1 MSTST
6 NYPSATPQSQ
16 PPKKDYKNLVIGL
29 LAAGFLGTWGYLL
42 WNNNKQEQ
50 IQTQQQTQISKV
62 TDEKGQ
68 LQKNFDDALVRLD
81 SLTGSNNKMAST
93 INERDGQVSK
103 LKGQIRGLLSKQ
115 HLTEA
120 EKKKAEDLIKELND
134 KVSGLEQQVAQLT
147 QDNQQLTADKT
158 QLTQDKEKLTNDLS
172 TTTAANTDLTK
183 KVDIASTLNASNIA
197 VTPMHERKD
206 GKDKETTT
214 ARKVNKLVISFDV
227 ANRIAQTGIADVYVC
242 ITGPD
247 GKPISVPALGSGTFT
262 TRDEGD
268 KIFTAKVPVD
278 FEAGKS
284 KSVQFAWK
292 QNSEFSKGDYKI
304 EIYHNGFKIGEGTR
318 ELKKG
323 GIFG

>member
-1 MSTST
+1 MSTT

-16 PPKKDYKNLVIGL
+16 PPRKDFKNLIIGI

-50 IQTQQQTQISKV
+50 VQQQQQTQIAKV

-81 SLTGSNNKMAST
+81 SLTGTNNRMQT
-93 INERDGQVSK
+93 QLNERQTEIGK
-103 LKGQIRGLLSKQ
+103 LKGQIRGILKKEK
-115 HLTEA
+115 LTEE
-120 EKKKAEDLIKELND
+120 EKKKAEALIKELND
-134 KVSGLEQQVAQLT
+134 KISNLEQEVACLT
-147 QDNQQLTADKT
+147 QENQQLNQDKT
-158 QLTQDKEKLTNDLS
+158 QLTQEKDKLTQDLQ
-172 TTTAANTDLTK
+172 TTTTIKQDLEK

-197 VTPMHERKD
+197 ITPV
-206 GKDKETTT
+206 KDKKNGQEKMTTN
-214 ARKVNKLVISFDV
+214 AKKVDKLIISFDV
-227 ANRIAQTGIADVYVC
+227 SNRIAQTGQTDVYVC

-247 GKPISVPALGSGTFT
+247 GKPISVPSLGSGTFT

-268 KIFTAKVPVD
+268 KVFTAKVPVEI
-278 FEAGKS
+278 EASKT

-292 QNSEFSKGDYKI
+292 QNTPFQKGDYKI

-323 GIFG
+323 GLFG

>member
-1 MSTST
+1 MSTTT
-6 NYPSATPQSQ
+6 NYPSASPQSQ

-50 IQTQQQTQISKV
+50 VQTQQQAQISKV

-81 SLTGSNNKMAST
+81 SLTGTNNKLTAS
-93 INERDGQVSK
+93 INEKDGQVTN
-103 LKGQIRGLLSKQ
+103 LKKQIRGLLNKQ

-120 EKKKAEDLIKELND
+120 ERKKAEDLIKELND
-134 KVSGLEQQVAQLT
+134 KIGNLEQQVAQLT
-147 QDNQQLTADKT
+147 QDNQTLTANNQQLTS
-158 QLTQDKEKLTNDLS
+158 DKEKLTNDLQTS
-172 TTTAANTDLTK
+172 SATNQDLTK
-183 KVDIASTLNASNIA
+183 KVDIASTLNASNIS
-197 VTPMHERKD
+197 VTPMHEKKD
-206 GKDKETTT
+206 GQDKETTT

-227 ANRIAQTGIADVYVC
+227 SNRIAQTGQTEVIVC
-242 ITGPD
+242 IIGPD

-268 KIFTAKVPVD
+268 KVFTAKVPVD
-278 FEAGKS
+278 FEAGKT

-292 QNSEFSKGDYKI
+292 QNSEFQRGNYKI

>member
-1 MSTST
+1 
-6 NYPSATPQSQ
+6 
-16 PPKKDYKNLVIGL
+16 
-29 LAAGFLGTWGYLL
+29 LGTWGYLL

-50 IQTQQQTQISKV
+50 VQTQQQAQISKV

-81 SLTGSNNKMAST
+81 SLTGTNNKLTSQV
-93 INERDGQVSK
+93 NEGNGEISK
-103 LKGQIRGLLSKQ
+103 LKSKIRGILNQ
-115 HLTEA
+115 QRITA
-120 EKKKAEDLIKELND
+120 ADKKKAEDLIKELND
-134 KVSGLEQQVAQLT
+134 KIGNLEQQVAQLT

-158 QLTQDKEKLTNDLS
+158 QLTADKTQLTTDLS
-172 TTTAANTDLTK
+172 TTTAAKQNLEK
-183 KVDIASTLNASNIA
+183 EVDVASTLNASNIMIS
-197 VTPMHERKD
+197 PMHEKSD

-214 ARKVNKLVISFDV
+214 AKRVNKLIIGFDV
-227 ANRIAQTGIADVYVC
+227 SNRIAQTGQTDVYVC

-278 FEAGKS
+278 FEAGKT

-292 QNSEFSKGDYKI
+292 QNSQFAKGDYKI
-304 EIYHNGFKIGEGTR
+304 EIYHNGFKIGEGTQT
-318 ELKKG
+318 LKKG
-323 GIFG
+323 GLFS

>member
-1 MSTST
+1 MSTTT
-6 NYPSATPQSQ
+6 NYPSASPQSQ

-50 IQTQQQTQISKV
+50 VQTQQQAQISKV

-81 SLTGSNNKMAST
+81 SLTGTNNKLQ
-93 INERDGQVSK
+93 GQLAEGNNQISK
-103 LKGQIRGLLSKQ
+103 LKGQIRGLLNKQ
-115 HLTEA
+115 HLTAA

-134 KVSGLEQQVAQLT
+134 KVSSLEQQVAQLT

-158 QLTQDKEKLTNDLS
+158 ALTADKEKLTTDLQT
-172 TTTAANTDLTK
+172 TTTAKQDLEK
-183 KVDIASTLNASNIA
+183 KVDVASTLNASNIS

-214 ARKVNKLVISFDV
+214 ARKVNKLVIGFDV
-227 ANRIAQTGIADVYVC
+227 SNRIAQTGQTDVYVC

-247 GKPISVPALGSGTFT
+247 GKPISVPALGSGTFS

-268 KIFTAKVPVD
+268 KVYTAKVPVD

-292 QNSEFSKGDYKI
+292 QNSEFQRGNYKI

-323 GIFG
+323 GLFG

>member
-1 MSTST
+1 MSTTT
-6 NYPSATPQSQ
+6 NYPSATPQNQ

-50 IQTQQQTQISKV
+50 VQTQQQAQISKV

-81 SLTGSNNKMAST
+81 SLTGTNNKLTAT
-93 INERDGQVSK
+93 VNEKDGQVAN
-103 LKGQIRGLLSKQ
+103 LKKQIRGLLSKQ

-120 EKKKAEDLIKELND
+120 EKRKAQDLIKELND
-134 KVSGLEQQVAQLT
+134 KVSSLEQQVAQLT

-158 QLTQDKEKLTNDLS
+158 QLTADKEKLTNDLTTS
-172 TTTAANTDLTK
+172 TTQNQALSKQVN
-183 KVDIASTLNASNIA
+183 IASTLNASNITI
-197 VTPMHERKD
+197 TPMHEKKD
-206 GKDKETTT
+206 GQDKETTT
-214 ARKVNKLVISFDV
+214 ARRVNKLVIGFDV
-227 ANRIAQTGIADVYVC
+227 ANRIAQTGQTDVYVC

-268 KIFTAKVPVD
+268 KVYTAKVPVD
-278 FEAGKS
+278 FEAGKT

-292 QNSEFSKGDYKI
+292 QNSEFSRGNYKI

>member
-1 MSTST
+1 MSTTT
-6 NYPSATPQSQ
+6 NYPSATPQNQ

-50 IQTQQQTQISKV
+50 VQTQQQAQISKV

-81 SLTGSNNKMAST
+81 SLTGTNNKLTASV
-93 INERDGQVSK
+93 NEKDGQVAN
-103 LKGQIRGLLSKQ
+103 LKKQIRGLLSKNK
-115 HLTEA
+115 LT
-120 EKKKAEDLIKELND
+120 KAEEEKAQSLIKELND
-134 KVSGLEQQVAQLT
+134 KVSSLEQQVAQLT
-147 QDNQQLTADKT
+147 SDNQQLTADKQ
-158 QLTQDKEKLTNDLS
+158 QLTQDKDKLTNDLQTS
-172 TTTAANTDLTK
+172 TTQNQALSK
-183 KVDIASTLNASNIA
+183 QVDIASTLNASNITI
-197 VTPMHERKD
+197 TPMHEKKD
-206 GKDKETTT
+206 GQDKETTT
-214 ARKVNKLVISFDV
+214 ARRVNKLIIGFDV
-227 ANRIAQTGIADVYVC
+227 SNRIAQSGPADVYVC

-268 KIFTAKVPVD
+268 KIYTAKVPVD
-278 FEAGKS
+278 FEAGKV

-292 QNSEFSKGDYKI
+292 QNSEFVKGNYKI

>member
-1 MSTST
+1 MSTTT

-50 IQTQQQTQISKV
+50 VQTQQQAQIAKV
-62 TDEKGQ
+62 SDEKGQ

-81 SLTGSNNKMAST
+81 SLTGTNNKLQ
-93 INERDGQVSK
+93 GQLAEGNGQIAK
-103 LKGQIRGLLSKQ
+103 LKANIRGLLKKE
-115 HLTEA
+115 HMTEA

-147 QDNQQLTADKT
+147 QDNQQLNADKT
-158 QLTQDKEKLTNDLS
+158 ALTADKEKLTTDLQT
-172 TTTAANTDLTK
+172 TTTAKQDLEK
-183 KVDIASTLNASNIA
+183 KVDIASTLNASNIS

-214 ARKVNKLVISFDV
+214 ARKVNKLIIGFDV
-227 ANRIAQTGIADVYVC
+227 SNRIAQTGQTDVYVC

-268 KIFTAKVPVD
+268 KVYTAKVPVD
-278 FEAGKS
+278 FEAGKQ

-292 QNSEFSKGDYKI
+292 QNSEFQRGNYKI

-323 GIFG
+323 GLFG

>member
-1 MSTST
+1 MSTTT

-50 IQTQQQTQISKV
+50 VQTQQQAQIAKV
-62 TDEKGQ
+62 SDEKGQ

-81 SLTGSNNKMAST
+81 SLTGTNNKLQ
-93 INERDGQVSK
+93 GQLAEGNGQIAK
-103 LKGQIRGLLSKQ
+103 LKANIRGLLKKE
-115 HLTEA
+115 HMTEA

-158 QLTQDKEKLTNDLS
+158 ALTADKEKLTTDLQT
-172 TTTAANTDLTK
+172 TTTAKQDLEK
-183 KVDIASTLNASNIA
+183 KVDIASTLNASNIS

-214 ARKVNKLVISFDV
+214 ARKVNKLIIGFDV
-227 ANRIAQTGIADVYVC
+227 SNRIAQTGQTDVYVC

-268 KIFTAKVPVD
+268 KVYTAKVPVD
-278 FEAGKS
+278 FEAGKQ

-292 QNSEFSKGDYKI
+292 QNSEFQRGNYKI

-323 GIFG
+323 GLFG

>member
-1 MSTST
+1 MSTTT

-50 IQTQQQTQISKV
+50 VQTQQQAQISKV

-81 SLTGSNNKMAST
+81 SLTGTNNKLTAQV
-93 INERDGQVSK
+93 NEGNSQVSK
-103 LKGQIRGLLSKQ
+103 LKKEIRGLLNKQ
-115 HLTEA
+115 HLTDA

-134 KVSGLEQQVAQLT
+134 KIGNLEQQVAQLT
-147 QDNQQLTADKT
+147 QDNQQLTANNQQLNADKQ
-158 QLTQDKEKLTNDLS
+158 QLTTDLAT
-172 TTTAANTDLTK
+172 TTTAKQSLEK
-183 KVDIASTLNASNIA
+183 EVDVASTLNASNITI
-197 VTPMHERKD
+197 TPMHEKKD
-206 GKDKETTT
+206 GKDKATTT
-214 ARKVNKLVISFDV
+214 AKRVNKLVIGFDV
-227 ANRIAQTGIADVYVC
+227 SNRIAQTGQTDVYVC

-268 KIFTAKVPVD
+268 KIYTAKVPVD
-278 FEAGKS
+278 FESGKT
-284 KSVQFAWK
+284 KAVQFAWK
-292 QNSEFSKGDYKI
+292 QNSEFVKGDYKI
-304 EIYHNGFKIGEGTR
+304 EIYHNGFKIGEGTQT
-318 ELKKG
+318 LKKG
-323 GIFG
+323 GLFS

>member
-1 MSTST
+1 MSTTT

-16 PPKKDYKNLVIGL
+16 PPRKDYKNLVIGL

-50 IQTQQQTQISKV
+50 VQTQQQAQISKV

-81 SLTGSNNKMAST
+81 SLTGTNNKLQGALA
-93 INERDGQVSK
+93 EGQGQVAK
-103 LKGQIRGLLSKQ
+103 LKGQIRSILSKQ
-115 HLTEA
+115 HITEA

-134 KVSGLEQQVAQLT
+134 KISGLEQQVAQLT
-147 QDNQQLTADKT
+147 QENQQLNADKT
-158 QLTQDKEKLTNDLS
+158 ALTADKEKLTTDLQ
-172 TTTAANTDLTK
+172 TTATAKQDLEK
-183 KVDIASTLNASNIA
+183 KVDVASTLNASNIS
-197 VTPMHERKD
+197 VTPMRERKD

-214 ARKVNKLVISFDV
+214 ARKVNKLVIGFDV
-227 ANRIAQTGIADVYVC
+227 ANRIAQTGQTDVYVS

-262 TRDEGD
+262 SRDDGD
-268 KIFTAKVPVD
+268 KVYTAKVPVD

-292 QNSEFSKGDYKI
+292 QNSEFQKGSYKI
-304 EIYHNGFKIGEGTR
+304 EIYHNGFKIGEGTST
-318 ELKKG
+318 LKKG

>member
-1 MSTST
+1 MSTT
-6 NYPSATPQSQ
+6 NYPSATPQNQ
-16 PPKKDYKNLVIGL
+16 PPKKDFKNLVIGI

-50 IQTQQQTQISKV
+50 VQQSQQTQIAKI

-81 SLTGSNNKMAST
+81 SLTGTNSKMQSQL
-93 INERDGQVSK
+93 NERQTEIGK
-103 LKGQIRGLLSKQ
+103 LKNQIRSILKKEKLS
-115 HLTEA
+115 EE

-134 KVSGLEQQVAQLT
+134 KISNLEQENARLT
-147 QDNQQLTADKT
+147 QENQQLSQDKT
-158 QLTQDKEKLTNDLS
+158 QLTQDKEKLTQDLQT
-172 TTTAANTDLTK
+172 TTTAKQDLEK

-197 VTPMHERKD
+197 ITPV
-206 GKDKETTT
+206 KDKKNGQEKVTTT
-214 ARKVNKLVISFDV
+214 AKRVDKLIISFDV
-227 ANRIAQTGIADVYVC
+227 SNRIAQTGQTDVYVC

-247 GKPISVPALGSGTFT
+247 GKPISVPALGSGSFT

-268 KIFTAKVPVD
+268 KVFTAKVPVEI
-278 FEAGKS
+278 EAGKT

-292 QNSEFSKGDYKI
+292 QNTAFQKGNYKI

>member
-1 MSTST
+1 MSTTT
-6 NYPSATPQSQ
+6 NYPSATPQNQ

-50 IQTQQQTQISKV
+50 VQTQQQAQISKV

-81 SLTGSNNKMAST
+81 SLTGTNNKLTASV
-93 INERDGQVSK
+93 NEKDGQVAK
-103 LKGQIRGLLSKQ
+103 LKGQIRGLLSKN

-120 EKKKAEDLIKELND
+120 EKKKAEELIKELND
-134 KVSGLEQQVAQLT
+134 KVSNLEQQVAQLT
-147 QDNQQLTADKT
+147 QDNQQLNADKT
-158 QLTQDKEKLTNDLS
+158 ALTADKEKLTNDLTT
-172 TTTAANTDLTK
+172 TTTAKQDLEK
-183 KVDIASTLNASNIA
+183 KVDVASTLNASNISI
-197 VTPMHERKD
+197 TPMHEKKD
-206 GKDKETTT
+206 GQDKETTT
-214 ARKVNKLVISFDV
+214 AKRVNKLIIGFDV
-227 ANRIAQTGIADVYVC
+227 ANRIAQTGQTDVYVC

-268 KIFTAKVPVD
+268 KMFTAKVPVD
-278 FEAGKS
+278 FEAGKT

-292 QNSEFSKGDYKI
+292 QNSIFQKGNYKI

-323 GIFG
+323 GLFS

>member
-1 MSTST
+1 MSTTT
-6 NYPSATPQSQ
+6 NYPSATPQNQ

-50 IQTQQQTQISKV
+50 VQTQQQSQISKV

-81 SLTGSNNKMAST
+81 SLTGTNNKLTSQL
-93 INERDGQVSK
+93 NEGNTQIAK
-103 LKGQIRGLLSKQ
+103 LKSNIRGLLNKQ

-120 EKKKAEDLIKELND
+120 EKKKAEDLIKDLND
-134 KVSGLEQQVAQLT
+134 KVSSMEQQIAQLT

-158 QLTQDKEKLTNDLS
+158 ALTADKEKLTTDLS
-172 TTTAANTDLTK
+172 TTTSAKQELEK
-183 KVDIASTLNASNIA
+183 KVDVASTLNASNIS

-214 ARKVNKLVISFDV
+214 ARKVNKLVIGFNV
-227 ANRIAQTGIADVYVC
+227 ANRIAQTGVADVYVC

-247 GKPISVPALGSGTFT
+247 GKPISVPALGSGSFT
-262 TRDEGD
+262 TRDDGD
-268 KIFTAKVPVD
+268 KLYTAKVPVD
-278 FEAGKS
+278 FESGKT
-284 KSVQFAWK
+284 KAVQFAWK
-292 QNSEFSKGDYKI
+292 QNSEFSKGNYKI

>member
-1 MSTST
+1 MSTTT

-50 IQTQQQTQISKV
+50 VQTQQQAQISKV
-62 TDEKGQ
+62 SDEKGQ

-81 SLTGSNNKMAST
+81 SLTGTNNKLQ
-93 INERDGQVSK
+93 GQLAEGNGQIAK
-103 LKGQIRGLLSKQ
+103 LKGQIRGLLNKQ
-115 HLTEA
+115 HLSDA

-134 KVSGLEQQVAQLT
+134 KVSSMEQQIAQLT

-158 QLTQDKEKLTNDLS
+158 ALTADKEKLTTDLQT
-172 TTTAANTDLTK
+172 TTTAKQDLEK
-183 KVDIASTLNASNIA
+183 KVDVASTLNASNIS

-214 ARKVNKLVISFDV
+214 ARKVNKLVIGFDV
-227 ANRIAQTGIADVYVC
+227 SNRIAQTGQTDVYVC

-247 GKPISVPALGSGTFT
+247 GKPISVPALGSGTFS

-268 KIFTAKVPVD
+268 KVYTAKVPVD
-278 FEAGKS
+278 FESGKS

-292 QNSEFSKGDYKI
+292 QNSEFSKGNYKI

-323 GIFG
+323 GLFG

>member
-1 MSTST
+1 MSTTT
-6 NYPSATPQSQ
+6 NYPSATPQNQ

-50 IQTQQQTQISKV
+50 VQTQQQTQIAKV
-62 TDEKGQ
+62 SDEKGQ

-81 SLTGSNNKMAST
+81 SLTGTNNKLSASV
-93 INERDGQVSK
+93 NERDGQVAK

-115 HLTEA
+115 HLSEA

-134 KVSGLEQQVAQLT
+134 KVSSLEQQVAQLT
-147 QDNQQLTADKT
+147 QDNQQLNADKT
-158 QLTQDKEKLTNDLS
+158 QLTADKEKLTSDLTT
-172 TTTAANTDLTK
+172 TTTAKQDLEK
-183 KVDIASTLNASNIA
+183 KVDVASTLNASNISI
-197 VTPMHERKD
+197 TPMHERKD

-214 ARKVNKLVISFDV
+214 AKRVNKLVIGFDV
-227 ANRIAQTGIADVYVC
+227 ANRIAQSGPTEVFVC

-247 GKPISVPALGSGTFT
+247 GKSISVPALGSGTFS

-268 KIFTAKVPVD
+268 KVYTAKVPVD
-278 FEAGKS
+278 FEAGKM

-292 QNSEFSKGDYKI
+292 QNSEFIRGNYKI

-323 GIFG
+323 GLFS

>member
-1 MSTST
+1 MSTTT

-50 IQTQQQTQISKV
+50 VQTQQQAQISKV

-81 SLTGSNNKMAST
+81 SLTGTNNKLTSQVT
-93 INERDGQVSK
+93 ESNGQISK
-103 LKGQIRGLLSKQ
+103 LKSNIRGLLNKQ
-115 HLTEA
+115 HLTDA

-134 KVSGLEQQVAQLT
+134 KIGNLEQQVAQLT

-158 QLTQDKEKLTNDLS
+158 QLTADKQQLTTDLS
-172 TTTAANTDLTK
+172 TTTAAKQDLEK
-183 KVDIASTLNASNIA
+183 KVDVASTLNASNIMI
-197 VTPMHERKD
+197 TPMHERKD

-214 ARKVNKLVISFDV
+214 ARKVNKLVIGFDV
-227 ANRIAQTGIADVYVC
+227 SNRIAQTGQTDVYVC

-247 GKPISVPALGSGTFT
+247 GKPVSVPALGSGNFT
-262 TRDEGD
+262 SRDDGD
-268 KIFTAKVPVD
+268 KIYTAKVPVD
-278 FEAGKS
+278 FEAGKT

-292 QNSEFSKGDYKI
+292 QNSEFQRGNYKI
-304 EIYHNGFKIGEGTR
+304 EIYHNGFKIGEGTQ

>member
-1 MSTST
+1 MSTTT

-50 IQTQQQTQISKV
+50 VQTQQQAQIAKV

-81 SLTGSNNKMAST
+81 SLTGTNNKLQ
-93 INERDGQVSK
+93 GQLAEGNGQISK
-103 LKGQIRGLLSKQ
+103 LKGQIRGLLNKQ

-120 EKKKAEDLIKELND
+120 EKKKAESLIKDLND
-134 KVSGLEQQVAQLT
+134 KVSSMEQQIAQLT

-158 QLTQDKEKLTNDLS
+158 ALTADKDKLTTDLAT
-172 TTTAANTDLTK
+172 TTTAKQDLEK
-183 KVDIASTLNASNIA
+183 KVDIASTLNASNIS

-214 ARKVNKLVISFDV
+214 ARKVNKLVIGFDV
-227 ANRIAQTGIADVYVC
+227 ANRIAQTGQTDVYVC

-268 KIFTAKVPVD
+268 KVFTAKVPVD
-278 FEAGKS
+278 FESGKN

-292 QNSEFSKGDYKI
+292 QNSEFQKGNYKI

>member
-1 MSTST
+1 MSTTT

-50 IQTQQQTQISKV
+50 VQTQQQSQISKV

-81 SLTGSNNKMAST
+81 SLTGTNNKLQ
-93 INERDGQVSK
+93 GQLAEGQGQIGK
-103 LKGQIRGLLSKQ
+103 LKGQIRDILRKE
-115 HLTEA
+115 HITEA
-120 EKKKAEDLIKELND
+120 EKKKAEELIKDLND
-134 KVSGLEQQVAQLT
+134 KVSNLEQQVAQLT
-147 QDNQQLTADKT
+147 QDNQQLTTEKT
-158 QLTQDKEKLTNDLS
+158 QLTADKEKLT
-172 TTTAANTDLTK
+172 TDLQTTSTAKQDLEK
-183 KVDIASTLNASNIA
+183 KVDVASTLNASNIS

-214 ARKVNKLVISFDV
+214 ARKVNKLVIGFDV
-227 ANRIAQTGIADVYVC
+227 SNRIAQTGQTDVYVC

-247 GKPISVPALGSGTFT
+247 GKPISVPALGSGTFS

-268 KIFTAKVPVD
+268 KVYTAKVPVD
-278 FEAGKS
+278 FESGKS

-292 QNSEFSKGDYKI
+292 QNSEFQKGNYKI
-304 EIYHNGFKIGEGTR
+304 EIFHNGFKIGEGTR

-323 GIFG
+323 GLFG

>member
-1 MSTST
+1 MSTTT
-6 NYPSATPQSQ
+6 NYPSASPQNQ

-50 IQTQQQTQISKV
+50 VQTQQQAQISKV

-81 SLTGSNNKMAST
+81 SLTGTNNKLSAT
-93 INERDGQVSK
+93 VNERDGQVAK

-134 KVSGLEQQVAQLT
+134 KVSTLEQQVAQLT
-147 QDNQQLTADKT
+147 QDNQQLNADKT
-158 QLTQDKEKLTNDLS
+158 QLTADKEKLTTDLQS
-172 TTTAANTDLTK
+172 TTSAKQDLEQ
-183 KVDIASTLNASNIA
+183 KVDVASTLTASNIS
-197 VTPMHERKD
+197 VTPMHEKSN
-206 GKDKETTT
+206 GQDKETTT
-214 ARKVNKLVISFDV
+214 AKRVNKLVIGFDV
-227 ANRIAQTGIADVYVC
+227 ANRIAQTGQTDVYVC

-268 KIFTAKVPVD
+268 KVYTAKVPVD
-278 FEAGKS
+278 FEAGKT

-292 QNSEFSKGDYKI
+292 QNSQFSKGNYKI

-323 GIFG
+323 GLFS

>member
-1 MSTST
+1 MSTTT
-6 NYPSATPQSQ
+6 NYPSASPQSQ

-50 IQTQQQTQISKV
+50 VQTQQQTQISKV

-81 SLTGSNNKMAST
+81 SLTGTNNKLSAT
-93 INERDGQVSK
+93 VNERDGQVAN
-103 LKGQIRGLLSKQ
+103 LKKQIRGLLSKQ
-115 HLTEA
+115 HLSDA

-147 QDNQQLTADKT
+147 QDNQQLTNDKT
-158 QLTQDKEKLTNDLS
+158 QLTADKEKLTNDLTT
-172 TTTAANTDLTK
+172 TTTAKQDLEK
-183 KVDIASTLNASNIA
+183 KVDIASTLNASNIS
-197 VTPMHERKD
+197 VTPMHERSD

-214 ARKVNKLVISFDV
+214 AKRVNKLVIGFDV
-227 ANRIAQTGIADVYVC
+227 ANRIAQSGQTDVYVC

-268 KIFTAKVPVD
+268 KVYTAKVPVD
-278 FEAGKS
+278 FESGKT
-284 KSVQFAWK
+284 KAVQFAWK
-292 QNSEFSKGDYKI
+292 QNSPFIKGDYKI

-323 GIFG
+323 GLFS

>member
-1 MSTST
+1 MSTTT
-6 NYPSATPQSQ
+6 NYPSASPQSQ

-50 IQTQQQTQISKV
+50 VQTQQQSQIAKV

-81 SLTGSNNKMAST
+81 SLTGTNNKLTAT
-93 INERDGQVSK
+93 VNEKDGQVAN
-103 LKGQIRGLLSKQ
+103 LKHQIRGLLSKNK
-115 HLTEA
+115 LTKAE
-120 EKKKAEDLIKELND
+120 EKKAQSLIKELND

-147 QDNQQLTADKT
+147 QDNQTLTTNNQA
-158 QLTQDKEKLTNDLS
+158 LTQDKEKLTNDLQTS
-172 TTTAANTDLTK
+172 TATNQDLTK
-183 KVDIASTLNASNIA
+183 KVDIASTLNASNIS
-197 VTPMHERKD
+197 VTPMHEKKD
-206 GKDKETTT
+206 GQDKETTT
-214 ARKVNKLVISFDV
+214 ARKVNKLVIAFDV
-227 ANRIAQTGIADVYVC
+227 SNRIAQTGQAQVYVC

-262 TRDEGD
+262 TREEGD
-268 KIFTAKVPVD
+268 KVFTAQVPVD
-278 FEAGKS
+278 FESGKT

-292 QNSEFSKGDYKI
+292 QNSEFQRGNYKI

>member
-1 MSTST
+1 MSTTT

-50 IQTQQQTQISKV
+50 VQTQQQAQISKV

-81 SLTGSNNKMAST
+81 SLTGTNNKLTSQV
-93 INERDGQVSK
+93 NEGNGQIAK
-103 LKGQIRGLLSKQ
+103 LKSNIRGLLNKQ
-115 HLTEA
+115 HMTDA

-134 KVSGLEQQVAQLT
+134 KIGNLEQQVAQLT

-158 QLTQDKEKLTNDLS
+158 QLTADKQQLTTDLS
-172 TTTAANTDLTK
+172 TTAKQTLEK
-183 KVDIASTLNASNIA
+183 QVDVASTLNASNIMI
-197 VTPMHERKD
+197 TPMHEKSD

-214 ARKVNKLVISFDV
+214 AKRVNKLVIGFDV
-227 ANRIAQTGIADVYVC
+227 SNRIAQTGQTDVYVC

-262 TRDEGD
+262 SRDDGD

-278 FEAGKS
+278 FEAGKT
-284 KSVQFAWK
+284 KAVQFAWK
-292 QNSEFSKGDYKI
+292 QNSIFAKGDYKI
-304 EIYHNGFKIGEGTR
+304 EIYHNGFKIGEGTQT
-318 ELKKG
+318 LKKG
-323 GIFG
+323 GLFS

>member
-1 MSTST
+1 MSTTT

-50 IQTQQQTQISKV
+50 VQTQQQAQISKV
-62 TDEKGQ
+62 SDEKGQ

-81 SLTGSNNKMAST
+81 SLTGTNNKLTSQV
-93 INERDGQVSK
+93 NEGNGQISK
-103 LKGQIRGLLSKQ
+103 LKSNIRGLLNKQ

-120 EKKKAEDLIKELND
+120 EKKKAEDLIKDLND
-134 KVSGLEQQVAQLT
+134 KIGNLEQQVAQLT

-158 QLTQDKEKLTNDLS
+158 ALTADKEKLTTDLS
-172 TTTAANTDLTK
+172 STTAAKQDLEK
-183 KVDIASTLNASNIA
+183 KVDVASTLNASNIA
-197 VTPMHERKD
+197 ISPMHERKD

-214 ARKVNKLVISFDV
+214 ARKVNKLVISFNV
-227 ANRIAQTGIADVYVC
+227 SNRIAQTGQTEVFVC

-247 GKPISVPALGSGTFT
+247 GKPISVPALGSGSFT
-262 TRDEGD
+262 TREDGD
-268 KIFTAKVPVD
+268 KLYTAKVPVN
-278 FEAGKS
+278 FESGKS
-284 KSVQFAWK
+284 SPVEFAWK
-292 QNSEFSKGDYKI
+292 QNSEFVKGDYKI
-304 EIYHNGFKIGEGTR
+304 EIYHNGFKIGEGTST
-318 ELKKG
+318 LKKG